1 MKRLLKYM
9 RRYTVAAVVAPL
21 FKLLEALLELSVPI
35 VVAKIID
42 QGIETGD
49 HSYVIYMCLVLLA
62 MGAVGLAF
70 SLTAQYFSAKV
81 ACNVA
86 ADVRSDLFS
95 KIQGFSFAQLDR
107 VGTSTLITRMTGDV
121 NQVQTGVNLTL
132 RLLLR
137 SPFVVFGAMIMAF
150 IVGAKAGSATMS
162 FAIVI
167 PVLFVV
173 TFIILLAGIP
183 MYSKVQGKLDNVTGK
198 VRSNLEGARVL
209 RAFRLE
215 ENETEKFST
224 SINVLKRF
232 QLAAGRISALLN
244 PLTFVIVNLAIILL
258 LKNGAVE
265 VDSGNLT
272 QGELVALYNYMT
284 QILVELVKMANLII
298 TITKAIA
305 CAKRISTVMDEKTDM
320 KVEAVGSENESADAP
335 AVAFRNV
342 SFGYPNASGTVLK
355 NINLEVAR
363 GETLGIIGGTG
374 SGKSTLVGLI
384 PRFYDVTSGAVEIG
398 GRDVRRFEPDT
409 VRTRIGYAA
418 QHARLF
424 RGTVR
429 DNIKWGKPDADDG
442 EILKAI
448 DIAQLSDF
456 VKEKKEGLSAPV
468 EQGGRNL
475 SGGQRQRMNVARAI
489 VGNPEI
495 LILDDSSS
503 ALDRAT
509 DAAMRKALQNLDY
522 SPTVFIV
529 SQRVE
534 SLVGCDRIAVL
545 DGGELVGV
553 GTHRELYLS
562 CEVYREIC
570 DSQKGG
576 ESL

>member
-1 MKRLLKYM
+1 MRRLLKYM
-9 RRYTVAAVVAPL
+9 KKYTVASIVAPF
-21 FKLLEALLELSVPI
+21 FKLLEALLELAVPV
-35 VVAKIID
+35 VVARIID
-42 QGIETGD
+42 RGIETGD
-49 HSYVIYMCLVLLA
+49 MPYVVYMCLVLLG
-62 MGAVGLAF
+62 MGTVGLAF

-81 ACNVA
+81 ACSVA
-86 ADVRSDLFS
+86 ADVRADLFS
-95 KIQGFSFAQLDR
+95 KIQSFSFSQLDR
-107 VGTSTLITRMTGDV
+107 LGTSTLITRMTGDV

-150 IVGAKAGSATMS
+150 VVGAKATSATMS
-162 FAIVI
+162 FAVVI

-183 MYSKVQGKLDNVTGK
+183 TYGKVQGKLDTVTGN
-198 VRSNLEGARVL
+198 VRSNLDGARVL

-215 ENETEKFST
+215 ESETEKFGT
-224 SINVLKRF
+224 SVKVLKRF
-232 QLAAGRISALLN
+232 QLAAGRISSLLN
-244 PLTFVIVNLAIILL
+244 PLTFVIVNLAIIAL

-284 QILVELVKMANLII
+284 QILVELIKMANLII

-320 KVEAVGSENESADAP
+320 KAESVGSDIERADAP
-335 AVAFRNV
+335 AVVFRNV
-342 SFGYPNASGTVLK
+342 SFGYPSASGTVLK
-355 NINLEVAR
+355 NINLEIAR

-384 PRFYDVTSGAVEIG
+384 PRFYDVTEGEIEIC
-398 GRDVRRFEPDT
+398 GRDVRRFEPDEIRRR
-409 VRTRIGYAA
+409 VGYAA

-429 DNIKWGKPDADDG
+429 DNIKWGKPNADDS
-442 EILKAI
+442 EVLKAI

-456 VKEKKEGLSAPV
+456 IKEKKGGLSAEI

-475 SGGQRQRMNVARAI
+475 SGGQRQRMNVARAL
-489 VGNPEI
+489 VGRPEI

-509 DAAMRKALQNLDY
+509 DAAMRRAIHNLDY

-553 GTHRELYLS
+553 GTHAELYS
-562 CEVYREIC
+562 GCEIYREIC